1 MRIYVGPE
9 PSYRAFTSNKFHL
22 KMKRK
27 PFNLSGKV
35 SGSDKVHL
43 IKYARNFKFLL
54 GSLSFRSGSWHLFC
68 VWFIS
73 WFITI
78 WGSAELISVNW
89 ELMSIT
95 GRTLIFTLM
104 SVPLRLWCYTS
115 HYEVPPYLP
124 KGGWWVGT
132 ECDEYPLY
140 GYVGMD
146 MWMCERYPIFSR

>member
-89 ELMSIT
+89 ELMSII

-115 HYEVPPYLP
+115 HYEWSPEGTPMRDPCLP
-124 KGGWWVGT
+124 T
-132 ECDEYPLY
+132 Q
-140 GYVGMD
+140 
-146 MWMCERYPIFSR
+146 

>member
-1 MRIYVGPE
+1 
-9 PSYRAFTSNKFHL
+9 
-22 KMKRK
+22 MKRK

-89 ELMSIT
+89 ELMSII

-104 SVPLRLWCYTS
+104 SVPLRLWCCMS
-115 HYEVPPYLP
+115 HYEWSPEGIPMRDLTPY
-124 KGGWWVGT
+124 WVGT
-132 ECDEYPLY
+132 EWGTEGCERVESIPSQYMHESLSSTYP
-140 GYVGMD
+140 YVGMLV
-146 MWMCERYPIFSR
+146 WMRVCTT